1 MSRVKRGTKRRR
13 RHNKILALA
22 SGYYGR
28 KSKTYRAAAEQVR
41 RSLANSYTGR
51 KLRKRD
57 FRRLW
62 IIRINAAARING
74 MRYSELIHLLNKA
87 GIKLDRKV
95 LANIAVND
103 PEGFTRIVSLA
114 AKAG

>member
-28 KSKTYRAAAEQVR
+28 KSTTYRAAAEQVR
-41 RSLANSYTGR
+41 RALADAYTGR
-51 KLRKRD
+51 KLRKRN

-62 IIRINAAARING
+62 IVRINAAARLHG
-74 MRYSELIHLLNKA
+74 LRYSELIHLLNKS
-87 GIKLDRKV
+87 GIQLDRKV
-95 LANIAVND
+95 LANIAVTD
-103 PEGFTRIVSLA
+103 PEGFARIVET
-114 AKAG
+114 AKKAL

>member
-22 SGYYGR
+22 SGFYGR

-41 RSLANSYTGR
+41 RSLASSYTGR

-62 IIRINAAARING
+62 IVRINAAVRMNG
-74 MRYSELIHLLNKA
+74 MRYSDFIYLLNKA
-87 GIKLDRKV
+87 GIQLDRKV
-95 LANIAVND
+95 LQILQLMILKVL
-103 PEGFTRIVSLA
+103 LA
-114 AKAG
+114 

>member
-1 MSRVKRGTKRRR
+1 MSRVKRGTKGRR

-28 KSKTYRAAAEQVR
+28 KSTTYRAAAEQVR
-41 RSLANSYTGR
+41 RSLAHSYTGR
-51 KLRKRD
+51 KLCKRD

-62 IIRINAAARING
+62 IVRINAAARMNG
-74 MRYSELIHLLNKA
+74 MRYSELIHLLNKS
-87 GIKLDRKV
+87 GILLDRKV

-103 PEGFTRIVSLA
+103 PEGFTRIVTLA
-114 AKAG
+114 SKAG

>member
-28 KSKTYRAAAEQVR
+28 KSTTYRAAAEQVR
-41 RSLANSYTGR
+41 RSLAHAYKGR

-62 IIRINAAARING
+62 IVRINAAARLHG
-74 MRYSELIHLLNKA
+74 MRYGELIHLMKKA
-87 GIKLDRKV
+87 GVQLDRKV

-103 PEGFTRIVSLA
+103 PDGFARIVSLV
-114 AKAG
+114 AKVG